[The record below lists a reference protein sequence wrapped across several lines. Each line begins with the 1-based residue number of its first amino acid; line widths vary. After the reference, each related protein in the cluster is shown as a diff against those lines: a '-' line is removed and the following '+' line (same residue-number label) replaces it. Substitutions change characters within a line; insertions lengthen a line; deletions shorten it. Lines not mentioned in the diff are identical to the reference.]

1 MDHMMPRWNGRNP
14 PEPRIIG
21 LDSRLLLGF
30 RDAASLITLVPENKD
45 NNKLS

>member
-21 LDSRLLLGF
+21 LDSRLLVGF
-30 RDAASLITLVPENKD
+30 KDAASFMTLVPEKY